1 MTRRMKSI
9 FCASALGVAIFQVSV
24 GCAKAGDLPSN
35 GTNAPASEAHQFNRV
50 RSITLPH
57 FEPDLPVA
65 PGRDEFMVVCVSCHS
80 PRYVTMQ
87 PLFPKRQW
95 EETVDKM
102 VKVYGAQMDQGQRQ
116 SIVGYLVTIHGPNS
130 TLGRSPAHD
139 DDFDFAPTAKPG
151 PTPEIAPLL
160 KVADQGA
167 DRVNQVGRGA
177 ELFKQDCAA
186 CHGTDGR
193 GNGWTAQ
200 VLLRKPKDLSATR
213 FSLQL
218 LSQALWNGK
227 RGTAM
232 PSWRALPQLDLT
244 ALAAYVQT
252 LHQPSR
258 PETVSAEALKLGSQ
272 VFIQNCAPC
281 HGASGDGKG
290 ASATSLIPEPANF
303 KLKQPDFDYILQV
316 VSDGIP
322 GTGMPAWKN
331 QIPEPD
337 RRAIADFVRSLFE
350 ADAPGEH

>member
-1 MTRRMKSI
+1 MKSI
-9 FCASALGVAIFQVSV
+9 FYASALGVAIFQVSV
-24 GCAKAGDLPSN
+24 DSGMGGDLASN
-35 GTNAPASEAHQFNRV
+35 GTHAPASEAHQFNRM

-65 PGRDEFMVVCVSCHS
+65 SGRDEFMIVCVSCHS

-130 TLGRSPAHD
+130 TPGRSPAHD
-139 DDFDFAPTAKPG
+139 DDFDFTPTAKPG
-151 PTPEIAPLL
+151 PAPETAPLL

-232 PSWRALPQLDLT
+232 PSWRALPQSDLT
-244 ALAAYVQT
+244 AIAAYVQT

-258 PETVSAEALKLGSQ
+258 PETVSAESLKLGSQ

-331 QIPEPD
+331 QIQEPD
-337 RRAIADFVRSLFE
+337 LRALADFVRSLFE
-350 ADAPGEH
+350 ADASGEH

>member
-1 MTRRMKSI
+1 MRRTVKHSCG
-9 FCASALGVAIFQVSV
+9 FSLPCAVLLAAATCCSNTASASGSTNSTSH
-24 GCAKAGDLPSN
+24 LPS
-35 GTNAPASEAHQFNRV
+35 V

-65 PGRDEFMVVCVSCHS
+65 TGRDEFMVVCVSCHS

-130 TLGRSPAHD
+130 TPERSPAHD
-139 DDFDFAPTAKPG
+139 DDFDFAPAAKPG
-151 PTPEIAPLL
+151 PPPETAPLL
-160 KVADQGA
+160 KIADQGA
-167 DRVNQVGRGA
+167 DRVNQVSRGA
-177 ELFKQDCAA
+177 ELFKQNCAA

-193 GNGWTAQ
+193 GDGWVAQ

-232 PSWRALPQLDLT
+232 PSWRALPQSGLT
-244 ALAAYVQT
+244 ELAAYVQT
-252 LHQPSR
+252 LHQPAKAEQIS
-258 PETVSAEALKLGSQ
+258 PETLQRGNQ
-272 VFIQNCAPC
+272 VFLQNCAPC
-281 HGASGDGKG
+281 HGVWGDGKG
-290 ASATSLIPEPANF
+290 AAATTLIPEPANF

-322 GTGMPAWKN
+322 GTAMPAWKA
-331 QIPEPD
+331 QISEPD
-337 RRAIADFVRSLFE
+337 CRAIADFVRSLFE
-350 ADAPGEH
+350 ADESGEH